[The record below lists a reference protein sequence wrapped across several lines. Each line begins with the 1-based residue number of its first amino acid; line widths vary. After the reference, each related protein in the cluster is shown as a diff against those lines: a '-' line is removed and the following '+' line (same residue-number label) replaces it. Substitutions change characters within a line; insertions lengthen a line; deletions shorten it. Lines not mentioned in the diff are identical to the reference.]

1 VWYVQGK
8 ANPLPVRPPRPEDV
22 HTFCYTSGTTGEPKG
37 AMLTHANAIAM
48 VAGALHAGIDLSAS
62 DVHLS
67 YLPLAH
73 VFERLVQ
80 ALCWTVGAA
89 VGFYQVGVHPLAPC
103 DGACDRGD

>member
-1 VWYVQGK
+1 
-8 ANPLPVRPPRPEDV
+8 
-22 HTFCYTSGTTGEPKG
+22 
-37 AMLTHANAIAM
+37 MLTHANAIAM